1 MVAAASINVGVASS
15 SSSPSCGDVLH
26 RRHLEP
32 STAAMKRGGG
42 GGGGGGE
49 NGIAAAALK
58 EERDAAAAAEAAVGY
73 VCFQLVE
80 GLGFSSVV
88 IDLLFDFPTCP
99 NYQKLSQI
107 ITNLWSIAIYL
118 RS

>member
-1 MVAAASINVGVASS
+1 MAAAASINAGVASS

-42 GGGGGGE
+42 GE

-58 EERDAAAAAEAAVGY
+58 EERDAAAAAAEAAVGY
-73 VCFQLVE
+73 VCFQLVA
-80 GLGFSSVV
+80 GLG
-88 IDLLFDFPTCP
+88 
-99 NYQKLSQI
+99 LS
-107 ITNLWSIAIYL
+107 LSF
-118 RS
+118 